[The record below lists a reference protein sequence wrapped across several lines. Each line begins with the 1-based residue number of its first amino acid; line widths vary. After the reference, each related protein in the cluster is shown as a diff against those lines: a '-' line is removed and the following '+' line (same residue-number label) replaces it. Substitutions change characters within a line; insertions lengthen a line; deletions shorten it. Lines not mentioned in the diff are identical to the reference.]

1 VLNIFLVANLAA
13 YLHCTL

>member
-1 VLNIFLVANLAA
+1 VLNIFLVVNLAA